1 MQPAGV
7 RAELCPRQNRH
18 HESHASREEAVQF
31 LVQMKLADSVR
42 PRSPEETIAFIKQYV
57 FPTLDVCDKLLEEKK
72 IVAGGPL
79 GGAIALAVVVRAE
92 SIQELDDIL
101 ESLPVWPLMQ
111 TTVIPL
117 TSFAGRRDAG
127 RRRLEGQL
135 RLGGRCARQ
144 PGCGNA

>member
-1 MQPAGV
+1 MQY
-7 RAELCPRQNRH
+7 
-18 HESHASREEAVQF
+18 

-42 PRSPEETIAFIKQYV
+42 PKSPDESIAFINQYV

-79 GGAIALAVVVRAE
+79 GGAIALALVVKAE

-101 ESLPVWPLMQ
+101 ESLPVWPMMQ

-117 TSFAGRRDAG
+117 YLFTEPAPWIT
-127 RRRLEGQL
+127 
-135 RLGGRCARQ
+135 LGFGAES
-144 PGCGNA
+144 NV